1 MKPFIR
7 QLTVPIILTLSG
19 LLFFAIGAGLTMR
32 QRSLEKQG
40 MEAPGVVVALHENY
54 DSDGSTYKPVVQFHT
69 PGGQKVEFTSSYSSN
84 PPAYE
89 IGERVTVVYNPDEP
103 SKAVIKGEGQILHII
118 FMLVGG
124 IDSTIGFTLLLVAF
138 RNKMVSEPGEL

>member
-1 MKPFIR
+1 MKPLLT

-40 MEAPGVVVALHENY
+40 MEAPGVVVALQENY
-54 DSDGSTYKPVVQFHT
+54 DSDGSTYKPVVQFQT
-69 PGGQKVEFTSSYSSN
+69 SGGQTIEFTSSYSSS

-89 IGERVTVVYNPDEP
+89 IGESVTVVYNPEDP

-124 IDSTIGFTLLLVAF
+124 IDTTIGFTLLIVNL
-138 RNKMVSEPGEL
+138 RNRMVSEPGEL

>member
-1 MKPFIR
+1 MKPFVK
-7 QLTVPIILTLSG
+7 QLTVPLILTFSG

-40 MEAPGVVVALHENY
+40 AEAPGVVVALQEQY
-54 DSDGSTYKPVVQFHT
+54 DSDGSTYKPVVQFQT
-69 PGGQKVEFTSSYSSN
+69 FGGQTVEFVSSYASS
-84 PPAYE
+84 PPTYE
-89 IGERVTVVYNPDEP
+89 IGESVTVVYNPNES

-124 IDSTIGFTLLLVAF
+124 IDATIGFTLVIVAF
-138 RNKMVSEPGEL
+138 RNKMVSEPGDL